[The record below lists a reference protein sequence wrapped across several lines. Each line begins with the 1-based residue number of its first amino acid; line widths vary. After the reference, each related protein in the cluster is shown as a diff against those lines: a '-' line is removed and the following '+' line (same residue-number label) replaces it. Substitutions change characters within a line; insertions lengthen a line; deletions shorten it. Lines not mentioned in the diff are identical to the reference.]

1 MNYSD
6 NVDKKLYDFMLC
18 VSLIDA
24 IIISFYL

>member
-1 MNYSD
+1 MNYSA
-6 NVDKKLYDFMLC
+6 NVDKKLYDFMLH